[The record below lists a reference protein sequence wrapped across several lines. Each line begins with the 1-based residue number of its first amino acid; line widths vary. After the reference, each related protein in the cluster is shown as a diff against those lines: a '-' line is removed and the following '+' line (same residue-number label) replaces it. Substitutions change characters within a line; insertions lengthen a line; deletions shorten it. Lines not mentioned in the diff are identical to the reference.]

1 MQRGVRWVG
10 VVTATIVVLLTLAV
24 AGWVAAESGVRPSR
38 MAAGDEVDAVVALA
52 GEPGRLAP
60 AEAVHERT
68 GGTLVISQR
77 TPDSEHY
84 GTGGRQQ
91 RCADAEGDAV
101 VCFVSEPYAT
111 RGEARAVGEL
121 ASARDWKRVVVVTSR
136 YHLRRVGLLMDQCVP
151 DADVTLVAA
160 DGSLRP
166 DRVVREVAALGAAVT
181 VHRAC

>member
-1 MQRGVRWVG
+1 MQRGIRSAVVG
-10 VVTATIVVLLTLAV
+10 AAAIVVLLTLAV
-24 AGWVAAESGVRPSR
+24 AGWVAAERGVQPSQ
-38 MAAGDEVDAVVALA
+38 MAASDEVDAVVALA

-77 TPDSEHY
+77 TPGSEYY

-91 RCADAEGDAV
+91 RCADAESDAV
-101 VCFVSEPYAT
+101 VCVVSEPYAT

-121 ASARDWKRVVVVTSR
+121 AAARGWQRLVVVTSR
-136 YHLRRVGLLMDQCVP
+136 YHLRRAGLLVNQCVP

-160 DGSLRP
+160 DDSLRP
-166 DRVVREVAALGAAVT
+166 DRVLREVAALGAAVT